1 MLVASGEFPAHA
13 GARDTQLFLSAP
25 ERTMRA
31 SSQRRKAADDPRMAL
46 VNVVREPRGDDQ
58 RSRTGRR
65 LVFSVLH

>member
-1 MLVASGEFPAHA
+1 MAL
-13 GARDTQLFLSAP
+13 LFLSAP

-31 SSQRRKAADDPRMAL
+31 CSQRREAADDPLMAL

-65 LVFSVLH
+65 LVFSVLY